1 MYLRRVEVENFR
13 CFEKSAW
20 EFAPGFNVFIGDN
33 GAGKTAI
40 LDALAVA
47 AGTFFLGI
55 DGVHKRN
62 IQNRD
67 VRSQIHHIGEQP
79 ILSVFY
85 PAIVNVDID
94 FFEASLK
101 YQRKLSGKSNK
112 NTSPKNKDIQFISM
126 YFDFKSKYMRIIDDI
141 NQNRINNKELI
152 SSIMSSEMNESLNH
166 QIESNEKLLDV
177 DLKDKLKIDLDIFPD
192 GKLNFPLVSYYGA
205 GRAWLHKQRKT
216 NLIRP
221 VERIQ
226 GYENCLEAS
235 SDEKFLLDWFQT
247 REIAALQH
255 GGASPA
261 LEGIR
266 EAVRLT
272 LGEEWGRIWY
282 DVDLAEII
290 AERSD
295 GVQMPVS
302 LLSDGQRNLLSMAL
316 DIAYRCA
323 VLNPH
328 LGEKA
333 SQITPGVVLIDE
345 IDLHLHPNW
354 QHEVVG
360 NLRKAFPKVQFFITT
375 HSPII
380 LQGLNPKQDRVFR
393 LGNGKTTI
401 ESPEEYVDRPLE
413 DILTDVQGYDAFQMS
428 ARRQAMIEAAEA
440 YYTALE
446 QAKTAKDEAELAKIK
461 ARMDELALPFH
472 DNPAY
477 IAFLNMERQAALGER
492 A

>member
-1 MYLRRVEVENFR
+1 MYLRRVDVENFR

-67 VRSQIHHIGEQP
+67 VRSQIHRIGGQP
-79 ILSVFY
+79 TLSVSY

-94 FFEASLK
+94 FFGALLK
-101 YQRKLSGKSNK
+101 YQRKLSGKNNK
-112 NTSPKNKDIQFISM
+112 NTSP
-126 YFDFKSKYMRIIDDI
+126 RT
-141 NQNRINNKELI
+141 QNIKLI
-152 SSIMSSEMNESLNH
+152 SEYIKYNSQFESRYNAATKFLKDYKIDEGNSDN
-166 QIESNEKLLDV
+166 IKKILLDEKEKINERLIG
-177 DLKDKLKIDLDIFPD
+177 DLQINSD
-192 GKLNFPLVSYYGA
+192 GFPLISYYSA
-205 GRAWLHKQRKT
+205 GRAWLHKQRQT
-216 NLIRP
+216 NLVRP
-221 VERIQ
+221 AERIR

-235 SDEKFLLDWFQT
+235 SDEKFLLSWFQT

-290 AERSD
+290 AERSN
-295 GVQMPVS
+295 GTQMPVS

-354 QHEVVG
+354 QRQVVG

-380 LQGLNPKQDRVFR
+380 LQGLSPKQDRVFR
-393 LGNGKTTI
+393 LENGKTTI
-401 ESPEEYVDRPLE
+401 ESPEEYIDRPLE
-413 DILTDVQGYDAFQMS
+413 DILTDVQGYEAFQMS

-446 QAKTAKDEAELAKIK
+446 QAKGTENGAELEGLKAK
-461 ARMDELALPFH
+461 MDELALPFH

-477 IAFLNMERQAALGER
+477 IAFLNMERQAALG
-492 A
+492 AKA